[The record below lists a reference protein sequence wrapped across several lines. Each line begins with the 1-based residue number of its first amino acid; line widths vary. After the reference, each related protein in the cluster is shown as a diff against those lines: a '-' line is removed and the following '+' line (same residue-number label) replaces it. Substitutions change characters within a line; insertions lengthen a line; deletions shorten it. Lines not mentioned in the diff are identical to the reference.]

1 MKNLA
6 LQDNPALLQLQQ
18 QMQSSNPVKSPKFAS
33 NNPVKSPKPARPSSK
48 PKAPVV
54 KMRTRV
60 PEGSDNALTMAK
72 EQILATAK
80 TWGKSGTEER
90 IQGILVGV
98 MQSHGIDAANR
109 IIMETKLNKFGWQA
123 QVA

>member
-6 LQDNPALLQLQQ
+6 LIDNPALLLFKQQL
-18 QMQSSNPVKSPKFAS
+18 STSEPIKPKH
-33 NNPVKSPKPARPSSK
+33 KPSAKIQART
-48 PKAPVV
+48 KAPVIQ
-54 KMRTRV
+54 MRTRV
-60 PEGSDNALTMAK
+60 PEGSDKALTLAK

-80 TWGKSGTEER
+80 RWGKSGTEEH
-90 IQGILVGV
+90 IQDILVSV
-98 MQSHGIDAANR
+98 MASHGVDAANR